1 LTDSKKNLKKDIMT
15 KQAVV
20 KLYLHLTGG
29 VDSGVVI
36 STRTMRQSGPKT
48 RDVPSFVLLI
58 TVRNVAWFLE
68 NRKIAFRSKRL

>member
-29 VDSGVVI
+29 VDSGVAI